1 MMLLLLGGVT
11 IASLLSPPPGIQP
24 VFDLKGRAC
33 AATPDLTTGESLPYA
48 GREKTFDGDIGAAA
62 PCLQTAQGA
71 VLYRVFQ
78 LPTGGTYVVTV
89 TSEPSGGAILLPHLS
104 LLGTNGEVK
113 REVARDDLMYRG
125 RALSA
130 RFRSHAD
137 EAYLVVESD
146 PLVVGTSVSRV
157 VESTNTMV
165 APVGVGGYVAIHT
178 GNDETMQLTYSHTGK
193 VEIAIEP
200 LPDSK

>member
-24 VFDLKGRAC
+24 VFDLKGHAC
-33 AATPDLTTGESLPYA
+33 AAAPDLTTGQSLPYA
-48 GREKTFDGDIGAAA
+48 GREKTFDGDIGPAA
-62 PCLQTAQGA
+62 PCAQTAQGA

-78 LPTGGTYVVTV
+78 LPAGGTYVVTV
-89 TSEPSGGAILLPHLS
+89 TSEPSGGAILLPHL
-104 LLGTNGEVK
+104 LLLSTNGEVK

-125 RALSA
+125 KALSA

-146 PLVVGTSVSRV
+146 PLVVGNSVSRV

-165 APVGVGGYVAIHT
+165 APVGVGGYIAIHT
-178 GNDETMQLTYSHTGK
+178 GNDNTMQLTYSHTGK
-193 VEIAIEP
+193 LEIAIEP
-200 LPDSK
+200 LPDPK